1 MQKGIVKQW
10 IDGKGFGFIQI
21 GNDDDQ
27 VFLHIS
33 VLQKSARRPIVGDI
47 IYCSVEVDING
58 RKKATNASIE
68 GVMSV
73 FVETPVKP
81 LKISNKHKPSSRSY
95 TYRSGPRLSTKSKN
109 TGVFSKALM
118 TVVVISVV
126 FFTHKYKTEN
136 HFPEVSSQSL
146 MALES
151 ESKVENLVINNRF
164 QCSGKTRCT
173 QMTSC
178 EEAMFYLKNCPGSVT
193 DGDGDG
199 LPCEDQWCGH

>member
-10 IDGKGFGFIQI
+10 IDDKGFGFIQI
-21 GNDDDQ
+21 GNDDEH

-33 VLQKSARRPIVGDI
+33 ALQRSARRPIVGDI

-73 FVETPVKP
+73 FVETPVTP
-81 LKISNKHKPSSRSY
+81 LKISNKQKAPSRDYAYRSRS
-95 TYRSGPRLSTKSKN
+95 RISTKSKN
-109 TGVFSKALM
+109 SGVLSKVLM
-118 TVVVISVV
+118 IMMVFSVV
-126 FFTHKYKTEN
+126 FFTHKYKTDN
-136 HFPEVSSQSL
+136 HFPEVSLQSF
-146 MALES
+146 MASES
-151 ESKVENLVINNRF
+151 ESKVENLVINDRF
-164 QCSGKTRCT
+164 QCSGKTRCA